1 MMKSTS
7 KSVAVADVLKLLE
20 KMAPPELAVEGDEVG
35 LVKGS
40 PEENVQA
47 VEVHL
52 DPGPDAGGPGILVVS
67 HHPVPDLVLERIKSP
82 VVVWHSNWDAAAAAE
97 ALAEALELEHI
108 WKPHRLAAVGRFEGD
123 VDDLL
128 RTVRWALDPPEL
140 RVAGPR
146 EGRVEEV
153 LVVSGFGLSDP
164 RFVELTREVGADALV
179 SGDMTHRTALLA
191 HVLGVTCVDATHVA
205 TEVPGLERLA
215 SELDSD
221 LPIPVS
227 LVRPEHPVEG
237 LRI

>member
-1 MMKSTS
+1 M
-7 KSVAVADVLKLLE
+7 AEVLELLE
-20 KMAPPELAVEGDEVG
+20 ELAPSELAVEGDEVG

-52 DPGPDAGGPGILVVS
+52 DPGPDAGGPGVLVVS
-67 HHPVPDLVLERIKSP
+67 HHPVPEPVLERIGSP
-82 VVVWHSNWDAAAAAE
+82 VVVWHSNWDAAAAVE
-97 ALAEALELEHI
+97 ALAEALGLEHVR
-108 WKPHRLAAVGRFEGD
+108 KPHRLAAAGRFEGD

-128 RTVRWALDPPEL
+128 RTVRWALNPPEL

-164 RFVELTREVGADALV
+164 RFVELAHDVGADALV

-191 HVLGVTCVDATHVA
+191 RVLGVTCVDATHAA
-205 TEVPGLERLA
+205 TEIPGLERLA

-221 LPIPVS
+221 LPVPVS